1 MDGRTDI
8 WNFTPVFYRTLT
20 LWGRCPETTRYSKI
34 LWMDGRQGV
43 ESTKNASPNLFGK
56 NKLIFF
62 LTTMKCFFFAS
73 FLFTHFF
80 YSFSSKVTHLAR
92 LYPLVTCYT
101 LLYWL
106 VSRSIDPLLGSGP
119 SFVCFFSIPLP
130 LESQFQGPNSSL
142 EAGGPDICSRPK
154 SKSQCPNPSLK
165 PQILASRLVFGPQD

>member
-1 MDGRTDI
+1 MKLFFIGELRSNRVSDGSR
-8 WNFTPVFYRTLT
+8 WRQ
-20 LWGRCPETTRYSKI
+20 YSKAVPVEFQTVFQW
-34 LWMDGRQGV
+34 LPALAGDGIKKVRRW
-43 ESTKNASPNLFGK
+43 SMARPANFLHALFP
-56 NKLIFF
+56 LYSLLFF
-62 LTTMKCFFFAS
+62 LFFPP
-73 FLFTHFF
+73 
-80 YSFSSKVTHLAR
+80 KVTHLAR

-119 SFVCFFSIPLP
+119 SFFCFFSIPLP